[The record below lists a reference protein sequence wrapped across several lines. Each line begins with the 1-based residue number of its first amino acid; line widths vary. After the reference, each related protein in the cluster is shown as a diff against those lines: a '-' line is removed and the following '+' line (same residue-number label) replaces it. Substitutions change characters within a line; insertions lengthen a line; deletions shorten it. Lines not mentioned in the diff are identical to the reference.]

1 MIALMRLPALIVRC
15 ILVMILAIAFGYIEA
30 AVVVYLREIF
40 HPDGFAFPLAQFPLT
55 GRTNRLLLTEVA
67 REAATLVLI
76 IAGAWLS
83 GKNSRQRFAFF
94 MIIFAL
100 WDIFY
105 YVFLKLI
112 LDWPAS
118 IMDWDVLFLIPVPWA
133 GPVLAPVLVSIMMLV
148 FAGFILYRD
157 YTGKFV
163 KPSLW
168 EWLCF
173 SASVILVIVS
183 FCIAGQY
190 MAQPDYLR
198 YFSWA
203 FFLMG
208 LFFGGALFAKYIY
221 KKNPRPGLGVK

>member
-1 MIALMRLPALIVRC
+1 MIALMRPPAIIIRC
-15 ILVMILAIAFGYIEA
+15 VLVVLLAIAFGYIEA

-40 HPDGFAFPLAQFPLT
+40 HPDGFIFPLAQFPLT
-55 GRTNRLLLTEVA
+55 GQTSRLLFTEVA

-133 GPVLAPVLVSIMMLV
+133 GPVLAPVLVSVMMLV

-157 YTGKFV
+157 YTGKIV
-163 KPSLW
+163 KLTLW

-173 SASVILVIVS
+173 SASIILIIIS

-198 YFSWA
+198 HFSWA
-203 FFLMG
+203 LFLTG
-208 LFFGGALFAKYIY
+208 LFFGGALFAKGIY
-221 KKNPRPGLGVK
+221 KKAPRFNPGAK